1 MIQSV
6 SISPTLPD
14 KTEPPM
20 EQSLNQPVLSVDL
33 DGTLIHSDLLIE
45 SFLLLIKKNLL
56 YIFLVPIWLLKG
68 KARLKAEI
76 SQRIILDAGNLPYNT
91 SLIDWLKEQKNSG
104 REIWLCTASNYRLAH
119 SVADHLNIFN
129 GVLASDDQTNL
140 SGQAKAEALVSKFGM
155 NNFDYCGNSKA
166 DLKVWK
172 FSRGA
177 IVVNGST
184 RLYTK
189 AKMSTDVVGVFNS
202 PHYNL
207 AALVKALRLHQW
219 VKNILVFVPVFTAH
233 KLNDHSAIY
242 SSLLAFFI
250 FGLCASSV
258 YLLNDML
265 DLEADRA
272 HPQKRKRPFAAGT
285 LSLHTGIFLIPCL
298 IFCAGA
304 LSVFLPI
311 EFFITIAIYYLLTCA
326 YTFCLKKQVLI
337 DTITLAGLYTLRII
351 AGATAL
357 NVPLS
362 FWLLLFSIFLFFSL
376 AIVKRF
382 TELHALQQQGKLNAQ
397 GRGYHTEDLP
407 ILRSVGTSSGM
418 MCVLVFALYLNSPAM
433 NSLYGSPEFLWP
445 LCVILLFW
453 ISRVWLKAHRGELH
467 DDPIVF
473 ALKDRVSIVCGI
485 ITIISIFAAM

>member
-1 MIQSV
+1 
-6 SISPTLPD
+6 
-14 KTEPPM
+14 M
-20 EQSLNQPVLSVDL
+20 EQSLRQPALSVDL

-45 SFLLLIKKNLL
+45 SFLLLIKKNLF

-68 KARLKAEI
+68 RARLKSEI
-76 SQRIILDAGNLPYNT
+76 SRRVILDAGQLPYNT
-91 SLIDWLKEQKNSG
+91 SFITWLKEQKDNG

-119 SVADHLNIFN
+119 TVAGHLDLFD
-129 GVLASDDQTNL
+129 GVLASDDKTNL
-140 SGQAKAEALVSKFGM
+140 SGQKKAEALVSKFGM

-172 FSRGA
+172 SSRGA
-177 IVVNGST
+177 IVVNASA

-189 AKMSTDVVGVFNS
+189 AKMNTDVVGVFHN
-202 PHYNL
+202 PHYPL
-207 AALVKALRLHQW
+207 SALVKALRLHQW

-233 KLNDHSAIY
+233 KLSDHSAIY

-265 DLEADRA
+265 DLEADRT
-272 HPQKRKRPFAAGT
+272 HPRKRKRPFAAGT
-285 LSLHTGIFLIPCL
+285 LSLHTGMILIPSL
-298 IFCAGA
+298 IVCAA
-304 LSVFLPI
+304 VLSVFLPI
-311 EFFITIAIYYLLTCA
+311 NFFITIAFYYLLTCA
-326 YTFCLKKQVLI
+326 YTFYLKKLVLI

-351 AGATAL
+351 AGAVAL
-357 NVPLS
+357 GVPLS

-376 AIVKRF
+376 AMVKRF
-382 TELHALQQQGKLNAQ
+382 TELYALQQQGKLSAD

-407 ILRSVGTSSGM
+407 MLRSIGTSSGNL
-418 MCVLVFALYLNSPAM
+418 CVLVFALYLNSPAM
-433 NSLYGSPEFLWP
+433 NSLYHSPEFLWP
-445 LCVILLFW
+445 LCVMLLFW

-473 ALKDRVSIVCGI
+473 ALKDKVSIVCGI
-485 ITIISIFAAM
+485 ITAISIFAAT